1 MPRFFVD
8 LPLTAAAELTLP
20 AEVARHVQVLR
31 RQPGDELTLFDGRG
45 GEWSAT
51 VLEMGRREVRVRL
64 AGQCHDVDR
73 ELSLPV
79 TLMAAMPAND
89 RFDWLVEK
97 ATELGVAAIQPLM
110 TERSVLRL
118 EGDRALRRQAHW
130 QSVAVAAAEQCGRTR
145 VPEVASALPLTQA
158 LQKLSC
164 APGAAQAQRW
174 LLSPAEQAWPMAR
187 RVADLP
193 AQGVLIFSGPEG
205 GFTDAE
211 ERLVLEAGGL
221 PTRLGPR
228 ILRAETAP
236 LAVLATLAQWDPQPP
251 G

>member
-1 MPRFFVD
+1 
-8 LPLTAAAELTLP
+8 
-20 AEVARHVQVLR
+20 
-31 RQPGDELTLFDGRG
+31 
-45 GEWSAT
+45 
-51 VLEMGRREVRVRL
+51 
-64 AGQCHDVDR
+64 
-73 ELSLPV
+73 
-79 TLMAAMPAND
+79 
-89 RFDWLVEK
+89 
-97 ATELGVAAIQPLM
+97 
-110 TERSVLRL
+110 
-118 EGDRALRRQAHW
+118 
-130 QSVAVAAAEQCGRTR
+130 VAVAAAEQCGRTR

-158 LQKLSC
+158 LQKLSG